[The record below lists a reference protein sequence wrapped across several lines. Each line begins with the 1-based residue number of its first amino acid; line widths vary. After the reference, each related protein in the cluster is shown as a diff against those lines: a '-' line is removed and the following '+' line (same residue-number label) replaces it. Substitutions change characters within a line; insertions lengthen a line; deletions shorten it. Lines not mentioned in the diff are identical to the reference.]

1 MSGYNELDDILI
13 SLRQR
18 REENEA
24 GESATPEVPPK
35 AKSRVQRAAEEAERQ
50 RLEQERLRK
59 EREEERKAQEER
71 EEYGGS
77 GHFVG
82 E

>member
-24 GESATPEVPPK
+24 GESATPEVPPRNRNHSVMMGPK
-35 AKSRVQRAAEEAERQ
+35 A
-50 RLEQERLRK
+50 
-59 EREEERKAQEER
+59 
-71 EEYGGS
+71 
-77 GHFVG
+77 
-82 E
+82 

>member
-24 GESATPEVPPK
+24 GESATGSAAQSQIK
-35 AKSRVQRAAEEAERQ
+35 GAKRRR
-50 RLEQERLRK
+50 
-59 EREEERKAQEER
+59 
-71 EEYGGS
+71 GG
-77 GHFVG
+77 GAPTP
-82 E
+82 

>member
-24 GESATPEVPPK
+24 GESAAPEVPPK

-59 EREEERKAQEER
+59 KRTSRKRNAR
-71 EEYGGS
+71 ALGA
-77 GHFVG
+77 
-82 E
+82 